1 MSGVRPTRSRGRREI
16 AADLAHLVQRA
27 SDSVKIPPV
36 EAGTLRNDTDG
47 IDALL
52 RQLTDAIRIEA
63 VCCNNEKP
71 GLYALLAMAAEALV
85 LEQEWRRYLIRHAA
99 QLREELDTSLGRLR
113 AYRTESELFDQI
125 CIEAS
130 RGCGTDRAFF
140 GCIDRGIW
148 FPRQSFDS
156 GDPRGSALKQW
167 DGLNVA
173 VDALPLESEMM
184 GQLET
189 VVVDTAER
197 RKQAAPQVQKVMQNN
212 SFVITPIPSAGNVV
226 GALYVPRSSRNQ
238 WTDRHEV
245 MASAE
250 RFATGVSR
258 IWDRMLMAS
267 LVEAQRSYVHKA
279 LLSADRVMTSFD
291 TAVDLVQL
299 AGREQAGPIATASS
313 TALRSTLEN
322 QMTAREREVMALV
335 SMGNN
340 DNDIAQELAI
350 APSTVKSHIRNTMR
364 KFGAVNRA
372 DLISRYYGLPDVGR

>member
-1 MSGVRPTRSRGRREI
+1 M
-16 AADLAHLVQRA
+16 Q
-27 SDSVKIPPV
+27 PV
-36 EAGTLRNDTDG
+36 ETGTLRNDTGG

-52 RQLTDAIRIEA
+52 RQLTDAIRIDA
-63 VCCNNEKP
+63 ACCNNDEP
-71 GLYALLAMAAEALV
+71 RLDALLAMAAEALV
-85 LEQEWRRYLIRHAA
+85 LEQEWRRYLTRNAA

-113 AYRTESELFDQI
+113 AYRTESELLDQI

-156 GDPRGSALKQW
+156 GDPRGSALKQG
-167 DGLNVA
+167 DRLNVA
-173 VDALPLESEMM
+173 VDELPLESELV

-189 VVVDTAER
+189 VVVNTAER
-197 RKQAAPQVQKVMQNN
+197 RKQAPPPVQEVMQNN

-226 GALYVPRSSRNQ
+226 GALYVPCSSRNR
-238 WTDRHEV
+238 WTDRDEIIT
-245 MASAE
+245 SAE

-258 IWDRMLMAS
+258 IWDRMRMAS
-267 LVEAQRSYVHKA
+267 LVEAQRSYVHNA

-299 AGREQAGPIATASS
+299 AGREQAGPIEATTESS
-313 TALRSTLEN
+313 TTLRSTLEN

-340 DNDIAQELAI
+340 DNTIAQELAI

-372 DLISRYYGLPDVGR
+372 DLISRYYGLPEVGR